1 MTDEKQENT
10 VEQTKQNMAKVY
22 GIRLTDIE
30 EVILPNG
37 KEYFKFYNPD
47 DQTIKMIEN
56 LHDSKNLNEQFTE
69 FQKSIST
76 SQSENERQNARAVF
90 DYHLKFY
97 NIELPLI
104 SVRELKGN
112 KSAYKYQFDAL
123 DPKKKKA
130 IRILIENMDYL
141 DLQYINLE
149 EAVGID
155 KDNNVIVATYNP
167 LTDQC
172 ELSAAE
178 RRSYDQGQV
187 SITASDE
194 YYTFDIRDEEFDEL
208 ANIVDD
214 ENEKTN
220 DTRPVAIRN
229 HAINVAFAKQAYQY
243 PEIIER
249 SELSDFEKMLY
260 RGLIAAISRKR
271 QKAQGLNKNKQYVLT
286 PKKPN
291 QAAFVDSVLL
301 ALLLGF
307 SSGLL
312 MTLIY
317 MTFKTGL

>member
-22 GIRLTDIE
+22 SIRLTDIE

-291 QAAFVDSVLL
+291 QAAFVDSILL

>member
-112 KSAYKYQFDAL
+112 KSAYKYQFDDL

>member
-291 QAAFVDSVLL
+291 QTAFVDSVLL

>member
-1 MTDEKQENT
+1 MADEKQENT

-178 RRSYDQGQV
+178 RRSYDQDQV

-291 QAAFVDSVLL
+291 QAAFVDSILL

>member
-291 QAAFVDSVLL
+291 QAAFVDSILL

>member
-69 FQKSIST
+69 FQTSIST

-291 QAAFVDSVLL
+291 QAAFVDSILL

>member
-178 RRSYDQGQV
+178 KRSYDQGQV